1 MLVTQKHTWSTDWSL
16 RFPNLLVS
24 SCHMNWAPWFKSK
37 GKDHFIS
44 PFRDILTN
52 NRRQNASSSALRQH
66 HRCPFFVPQKPGP
79 IGGKIRLEG
88 FFLKSVYIKVAT
100 LRCFFHW
107 LTGFPLLNWKYWFV
121 VSKDVV
127 FSRGYSQRC
136 GNHVGRANQV
146 SWGIQSAPC
155 YLMMRPPGGREPRTN
170 ILTMDF
176 FQLFSLSSPLPGEM
190 IDSLTN
196 MFQMWLKPTI
206 YKVGPLPVI
215 RGGLTTIS
223 RVIYITPGLLYPF
236 ISGHLK
242 RAP

>member
-1 MLVTQKHTWSTDWSL
+1 MLAAQ
-16 RFPNLLVS
+16 
-24 SCHMNWAPWFKSK
+24 
-37 GKDHFIS
+37 HFGSIIAAH
-44 PFRDILTN
+44 FLFHRNRDQL
-52 NRRQNASSSALRQH
+52 
-66 HRCPFFVPQKPGP
+66 
-79 IGGKIRLEG
+79 GGKSDWKVFFKKRLYKSCNLKMFFSLTHGISSFKLKVLIRSTKTRVS
-88 FFLKSVYIKVAT
+88 F
-100 LRCFFHW
+100 
-107 LTGFPLLNWKYWFV
+107 
-121 VSKDVV
+121 SKDVV

-223 RVIYITPGLLYPF
+223 RVIYIYNPRVAVPIYFRPFKEGPITPP
-236 ISGHLK
+236 HL
-242 RAP
+242 